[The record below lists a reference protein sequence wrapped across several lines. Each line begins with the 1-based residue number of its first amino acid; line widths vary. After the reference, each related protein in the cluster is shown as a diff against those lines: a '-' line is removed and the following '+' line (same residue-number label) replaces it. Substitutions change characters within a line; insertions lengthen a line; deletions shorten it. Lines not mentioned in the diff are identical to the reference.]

1 MKIESGRGIGS
12 ASTTRRAGQA
22 AAPGFAVAAD
32 APQRTSAASAT
43 SSIAVLDT
51 ILALQAQG
59 FDPDRRRR
67 QVKRGTAAL
76 DALEQL
82 AHGLAL
88 GRAPAALRGELES
101 LRRGGETTGEGGLDS
116 ALLEIDTR
124 LAVELAK
131 LEMSLGR
138 A

>member
-1 MKIESGRGIGS
+1 MKIESGRGVG
-12 ASTTRRAGQA
+12 AAGTPRRPGQA

-32 APQRTSAASAT
+32 APQRATAASAASSVA
-43 SSIAVLDT
+43 ALDT
-51 ILALQAQG
+51 ILALQAEG
-59 FDPDRRRR
+59 LDPDRRRR
-67 QVKRGTAAL
+67 QVKRGTAVL

-82 AHGLAL
+82 ARGLAL
-88 GRAPAALRGELES
+88 GRAPVALKAQLES
-101 LRRGGETTGEGGLDS
+101 LRRGAETTGEGGLDQ
-116 ALLEIDTR
+116 AMLEIDTR

>member
-1 MKIESGRGIGS
+1 MKIESGRNVGS
-12 ASTTRRAGQA
+12 ASPARRAGQT
-22 AAPGFAVAAD
+22 AAPGFALAAD
-32 APQRTSAASAT
+32 APQRASAASAA
-43 SSIAVLDT
+43 SSVAALDT
-51 ILALQAQG
+51 ILALQAEG

-67 QVKRGTAAL
+67 QVKRGSAAL

-82 AHGLAL
+82 VRGLAL
-88 GRAPAALRGELES
+88 GRAPVALRSELEG
-101 LRRGGETTGEGGLDS
+101 LRRGAETTGEGGLDS

-131 LEMSLGR
+131 LDMNLGR

>member
-1 MKIESGRGIGS
+1 MKIEGGRGIGS
-12 ASTTRRAGQA
+12 ANGTRRAGQT
-22 AAPGFAVAAD
+22 AAPGFAPATE

-43 SSIAVLDT
+43 GSVAALDT
-51 ILALQAQG
+51 ILALQAEG

-82 AHGLAL
+82 ARGLAM
-88 GRAPAALRGELES
+88 GRAPATLRAELEG

-116 ALLEIDTR
+116 TLREIDTR

-131 LEMSLGR
+131 LEMSLGV